1 MTGNPFDEED
11 GDRTVIR
18 PVPGGRRAA
27 PPPVASAPALPEGAE
42 SLEIGDTPLQEAA
55 GPLLSLL
62 AHLRNTANPPDQTT
76 LRGKAVDELR
86 RFEQRARALEVPMEQ
101 LRPAHYALCASL
113 DDVVL
118 DTPWGASGAWAQA
131 PLAQTFHQEARGG
144 ERFFALLD
152 QFRRKPET
160 GLPVLELMYLCLSLG
175 FMGRFR
181 QVLRGQSEI
190 DKIRATVHAVI
201 AAQRPKPAEAL
212 SPAWAGL
219 AVPLRRRGARVPVW
233 VMASLAATVVCL
245 LYVLVSNRLSDASD
259 ALYARALAA
268 PPAAMPA
275 LARVAQP
282 PPPPPAALE
291 PGPLDRLRA
300 ALQTEIA
307 AGHISL
313 LGTDA
318 TPVLRVPD
326 HLLFAGP
333 NATLF
338 GGAAPL
344 LARIAAVLH
353 GTPGRLQVIGYTDN
367 QPIHSVAFP
376 SNFQLS
382 AARAQA
388 VRTALSHEI
397 EPARLSSEGRAEADP
412 VAPNTTAEGREQNR
426 RIDIVLH
433 RPDA

>member
-27 PPPVASAPALPEGAE
+27 AAPVAPAPALPEGAE

-55 GPLLSLL
+55 GPLLQLL
-62 AHLRNTANPPDQTT
+62 AHLRNTANPPDQAT

-86 RFEQRARALEVPMEQ
+86 RFEQRARALEVPMDQ

-118 DTPWGASGAWAQA
+118 DTPWGAIGAWAQA
-131 PLAQTFHQEARGG
+131 PMAQTFHQEARGG
-144 ERFFALLD
+144 ERFFSLLD
-152 QFRRKPET
+152 QLRRRPET

-190 DKIRATVHAVI
+190 DKIRASVHAII
-201 AAQRPKPAEAL
+201 AAERPKPDAEL
-212 SPAWAGL
+212 SPSWAGI
-219 AVPLRRRGARVPVW
+219 AAPLRRRGAGVPVW
-233 VMASLAATVVCL
+233 VMASLAVTLVGV
-245 LYVLVSNRLSDASD
+245 LYVFVSNRLSDASD
-259 ALYARALAA
+259 ALYARALAV
-268 PPAAMPA
+268 PPASQPA
-275 LARVAQP
+275 LERAVQP

-291 PGPLDRLRA
+291 PGPLDRLRT
-300 ALQTEIA
+300 ALQTQIA
-307 AGHISL
+307 AGQVSV

-318 TPVLRVPD
+318 TPVLRLPAQ
-326 HLLFAGP
+326 LLFAGP
-333 NATLF
+333 NATLL
-338 GGAAPL
+338 GPAGPL
-344 LARIAAVLH
+344 LAGIAAVLKSE
-353 GTPGRLQVIGYTDN
+353 PGRLQVIGYTDS

-388 VRTALSHEI
+388 VRSVLSHAV
-397 EPARLSSEGRAEADP
+397 EPARLSSEGRADADP
-412 VAPNTTAEGREQNR
+412 VAPNTSAEGRALNR

-433 RPDA
+433 RPDS